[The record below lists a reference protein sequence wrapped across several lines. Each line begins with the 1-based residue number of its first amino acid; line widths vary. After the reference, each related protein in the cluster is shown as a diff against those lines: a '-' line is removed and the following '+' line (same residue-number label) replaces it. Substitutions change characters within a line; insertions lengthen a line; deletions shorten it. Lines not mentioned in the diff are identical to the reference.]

1 MEYESMYIAKEVEIK
16 KLMYSSR
23 VNEPRTEK
31 PITKLIGN
39 MKKI

>member
-23 VNEPRTEK
+23 VSTEK
-31 PITKLIGN
+31 PTTKLIGN